1 MPREKNKKNTMYILH
16 YIIYLK
22 TPPIPSMM
30 SKSTEP
36 SFEKN
41 HKQEFHV
48 VSSPRGVEYIT
59 AFQRHLKKKKE
70 KKRLN
75 CINCQKIWSIHTDH
89 VLGYWYRFPS
99 QCHHDNSMC
108 HWSATQ
114 IQKELQ
120 NLLTGDQINIF
131 FLQRPPFVRSVHFRQ
146 CFSAVTD

>member
-1 MPREKNKKNTMYILH
+1 MYILH

-59 AFQRHLKKKKE
+59 AFQRHLKKKK
-70 KKRLN
+70 KKKKGWIVLTVRKSDPFTRTM
-75 CINCQKIWSIHTDH
+75 CSVTDIDFLH
-89 VLGYWYRFPS
+89 
-99 QCHHDNSMC
+99 
-108 HWSATQ
+108 SATMTTPCA
-114 IQKELQ
+114 I
-120 NLLTGDQINIF
+120 DQ
-131 FLQRPPFVRSVHFRQ
+131 PPKYKKSCKIYSPEIR
-146 CFSAVTD
+146 